1 MKRNKL
7 KALTL
12 ALASVAVSTAL
23 IGKVTANFATADA
36 ATEKKSYALSDVFA
50 ARSATIDKNADN
62 VTAFSLSDEGNV
74 YLKRDLAFK
83 WYTEKDTAAYLSVG
97 FKLADDKFESVSLS
111 VESPSAWAS
120 EDDKATNVV
129 KFEKTATGLAVSV
142 NDDEKKEYSGEYL
155 SKEITLTLNEDGC
168 EDGEFNVRV
177 TINGQTLEAGKFT
190 NVGAYY
196 AEYSAGKTLP
206 LQFSATV
213 EDDAA
218 TTETEKTTVLLTNIN
233 GQKFDNITENKEVVD
248 TAAPV
253 LVVNE
258 EVSGFLLGTKFE
270 LDYDYVDVLS
280 KDVTITR
287 EYYQYNPTHTE
298 KKYNPLSTS
307 VYFYETAY
315 EKDGAWTTVY
325 EQYTYNGENTEFV
338 AIQFTLDDGTY
349 SATSGEYKKPVYE
362 LAWYANAEA
371 LRTID
376 GDETEYVALDKNTDG
391 PEYKLFTADE
401 TAKENKKIANYD
413 EIVSAYQTKISKAA
427 EEVYAGSNSYLQLT
441 SFDSMLGDNNGYR
454 GLKFTISYKSPSSA
468 NASSLSNRAYNTLEI
483 PVSSEG
489 TYEFKVFA
497 VDKAGNKMQAYLD
510 KELVDVDTSNVWE
523 IEEIPSFTFEVK
535 NRALKVE
542 DPTSKNGRKATQVL
556 DKTYTLDSIKV
567 VGATNLQKEYS
578 LYKLNRNELMDAGIS
593 VADLHDI
600 TYSSIASKAEDRWDE
615 VENGDYFAFYIEI
628 YAELLADGDSELASR
643 IVNAF
648 EKVGVKGDNIH
659 NADDRYEKYEW
670 DPTSQSFKAVEKG
683 EYIIFVDCWE
693 AEIPTQRG
701 AAYKLIV
708 VENEVDEIEG
718 ENNWLENNVA
728 SVVLFSV
735 AGLMLIIIIVLLL
748 IKPSDETLEDLEDKA
763 AKKDKKKKK
772 AKKSKKD

>member
-12 ALASVAVSTAL
+12 ALASVAMSTAL
-23 IGKVTANFATADA
+23 IGVVTANVAMAD
-36 ATEKKSYALSDVFA
+36 TTDNKVYALTDVFSSK
-50 ARSATIDKNADN
+50 SAKIDKNADN
-62 VTAFSLSDEGNV
+62 VTAFTLSNDGSV

-83 WYTEKDTAAYLSVG
+83 WYTAKDAAAYLSVG
-97 FKLADDKFESVSLS
+97 FKLADSKFETVSLS
-111 VESPSAWAS
+111 VDSPSAWAS

-129 KFEKTATGLAVSV
+129 KFEKTATGFAVSV
-142 NDDEKKEYSGEYL
+142 NGGAKTEYNGEYVG
-155 SKEITLTLNEDGC
+155 KEMTLTLNEDAC
-168 EDGEFNVRV
+168 ADGEFNVR
-177 TINGQTLEAGKFT
+177 IALNGQTLEAGKFT
-190 NVGAYY
+190 NVGSYL
-196 AEYSAGKTLP
+196 AEYSASKTLP

-213 EDDAA
+213 KDDTA
-218 TTETEKTTVLLTNIN
+218 TEEVETTTVLLTNIN

-287 EYYQYNPTHTE
+287 EYYQYNPNHTE
-298 KKYNPLSTS
+298 KKYNTLSTS
-307 VYFYETAY
+307 VYFYETSY
-315 EKDGAWTTVY
+315 VKDGVPTTVY
-325 EQYTYNGENTEFV
+325 EQNVHNGENTEFL
-338 AIQFTLDDGTY
+338 AIRFTLDDGKY
-349 SATSGEYKKPVYE
+349 SADEGEYKKPVYE
-362 LAWYANAEA
+362 LAWYANADA

-376 GDETEYVALDKNTDG
+376 GDTTQYIALDKNTDG
-391 PEYKLFTADE
+391 PEYKLFTKDE
-401 TAKENKKIANYD
+401 TDKENKKVTNYD
-413 EIVSAYQTKISKAA
+413 DIVGAYQTKITTAA
-427 EEVYAGSNSYLQLT
+427 ADVYAGSNSYLQLT
-441 SFDSMLGDNNGYR
+441 SLDSMLGDNNGYR
-454 GLKFTISYKSPSSA
+454 GLKFTVSYKSPSST
-468 NASSLSNRAYNTLEI
+468 NASTLSNRAYNALEI

-497 VDKAGNKMQAYLD
+497 VDKAGNKMKAYLD
-510 KELVDVDTSNVWE
+510 GELVDVDTSNVWD

-542 DPTSKNGRKATQVL
+542 DPTSKNGRKATEVL
-556 DKTYTLDSIKV
+556 DKTYTLDSVKV
-567 VGATNLQKEYS
+567 IGATNLQQEYS
-578 LYKLNRNELMDAGIS
+578 LYKLNRNALMDAGIS
-593 VADLHDI
+593 VSDLHAV
-600 TYSSIASKAEDRWDE
+600 TYSELASKAADRWSE
-615 VENGDYFAFYIEI
+615 VKDGDYFAFYIKI
-628 YAELLADGDSELASR
+628 YAELLSDGNSELVGT

-670 DPTSQSFKAVEKG
+670 NPDTQSFKTVEKG
-683 EYIIFVDCWE
+683 EYIMFVDCWE
-693 AEIPTQRG
+693 AEIPTQRA
-701 AAYKLIV
+701 AAYKVIV

-748 IKPSDETLEDLEDKA
+748 IKPSDETLEDVEDKA
-763 AKKDKKKKK
+763 AKKEKKKKK
-772 AKKSKKD
+772 VKKSKKD